1 MTVTAR
7 EVILYWLPLV
17 SAAIYVLLHPDI
29 GRFLPVF
36 GMVSR
41 PLFQM
46 VRESLVLEVERL
58 RLLGLRAHVAVE
70 YTAEKVDCDPEA
82 LNVAHFH
89 WLLDR
94 YDAGDG
100 DPVRFVHKV

>member
-1 MTVTAR
+1 MPL
-7 EVILYWLPLV
+7 IL
-17 SAAIYVLLHPDI
+17 AAIYAAMHPEL
-29 GRFLPVF
+29 GRILPMF

-89 WLLDR
+89 WLLER
-94 YDAGDG
+94 YDAGDEMK
-100 DPVRFVHKV
+100 VRAQG